1 MLPGYNIKVKLKQL
15 GIYREIILT
24 NTMGAGAF
32 LHFMDKVVYVLYNL
46 YTTLLSK
53 IRACNYF
60 ISKLSFL
67 IENYANFNA
76 FVFIFD

>member
-15 GIYREIILT
+15 SIYREIILT
-24 NTMGAGAF
+24 NTMGVGAF
-32 LHFMDKVVYVLYNL
+32 LHFMDKVVYVFYNL

-53 IRACNYF
+53 RRACNYF

-67 IENYANFNA
+67 IKNYANFNA